1 MRKAMHT
8 RPLTISLSDEDYERV
23 RKITDDKEIS
33 MAEWFREA
41 ATMKLEKDEQEEITD
56 ENRRQ
61 K

>member
-8 RPLTISLSDEDYERV
+8 RPLTISLCDEDYERI

-41 ATMKLEKDEQEEITD
+41 AKMKLEKDEKEGIAD

-61 K
+61 E